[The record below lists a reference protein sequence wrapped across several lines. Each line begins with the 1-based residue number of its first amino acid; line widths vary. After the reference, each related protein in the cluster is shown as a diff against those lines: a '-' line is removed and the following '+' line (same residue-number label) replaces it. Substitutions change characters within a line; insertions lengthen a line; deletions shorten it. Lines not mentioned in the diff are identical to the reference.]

1 MREQSESNHTHY
13 IVYKDCRYNYNK
25 TTTNNLYRKER
36 ITPIVHTQKSK
47 VITSCNI
54 R

>member
-36 ITPIVHTQKSK
+36 ITPYSTHPK
-47 VITSCNI
+47 VESYNKL
-54 R
+54 